1 MEPLFYMEYRETK
14 KFVEEAAQAF
24 YKYRNT
30 KRLKMFQTV
39 DIKTKSIDKTA
50 EIFEDLKKT
59 TRKDRLVKVE
69 FYEEQLNFEVGT
81 DKREIGYKN
90 IEKIFETD
98 TVLALY
104 NNAGKKKEE
113 KFLTLKKGSIRGRSL
128 AELKSFLLEKC
139 ENAKGEII
147 AL

>member
-1 MEPLFYMEYRETK
+1 MEPLFYMEYRETQ
-14 KFVEEAAQAF
+14 KFVEEAVQAF

-30 KRLKMFQTV
+30 KRLKMFRTIDV
-39 DIKTKSIDKTA
+39 KTKSIDKTA
-50 EIFEDLKKT
+50 DIFEDLRKT
-59 TRKDRLVKVE
+59 SRKDRLVKVE
-69 FYEEQLNFEVGT
+69 FYEDRLNFEAGT

-98 TVLALY
+98 TILVLF
-104 NNAGKKKEE
+104 NNVGKKKAER
-113 KFLTLKKGSIRGRSL
+113 FLTLKKGSIRGRSL

-139 ENAKGEII
+139 ENVNGEII

>member
-14 KFVEEAAQAF
+14 KFVEEAVQAF

-30 KRLKMFQTV
+30 KRLKVFRTI
-39 DIKTKSIDKTA
+39 DIKTKAIDKTA

-59 TRKDRLVKVE
+59 NRKDRLVKVE
-69 FYEEQLNFEVGT
+69 FFEEKVNFAAGT
-81 DKREIGYKN
+81 DVREIAYSSV
-90 IEKIFETD
+90 EKIFETD
-98 TVLALY
+98 TILVLY
-104 NNAGKKKEE
+104 NKAGKKKEE